1 MLLVMMKPF
10 SRSMARPGGPVDS
23 GAVAAQA
30 THIDWEHPERMPEG
44 EPDCGAA
51 GIAVF
56 SLALLISLWL
66 KSVAV
71 IKNVPAGGL
80 VEDAIHVGPPF

>member
-1 MLLVMMKPF
+1 MIKPF
-10 SRSMARPGGPVDS
+10 SRSMARPGGLADS

-30 THIDWEHPERMPEG
+30 THNDWEHPERMPEG
-44 EPDCGAA
+44 EPDRGAA

-56 SLALLISLWL
+56 SLALQIPEWFR
-66 KSVAV
+66 SVGV

-80 VEDAIHVGPPF
+80 VEDAVHGGPPS